1 MKHMVNGQLFELP
14 TEPDGSVDSNRLR
27 KASGIPEDRP
37 LILQMPDGSNRVI
50 NPGER
55 VYLRPGEAVI
65 DAPEHVRG
73 GTTEHALPVVTTTCR
88 RVRRSEYNA
97 ASTTTR
103 G

>member
-1 MKHMVNGQLFELP
+1 MKHMVNGKMFELP

-27 KASGIPEDRP
+27 KAAGIPDDRP

-73 GTTEHALPVVTTTCR
+73 GGAGQAWPTLRTACR
-88 RVRRSEYNA
+88 RIFPQ
-97 ASTTTR
+97 ASTVLSTASKR
-103 G
+103 

>member
-1 MKHMVNGQLFELP
+1 MKHMVNGQLFELS

-27 KASGIPEDRP
+27 KAAGIPEDRP

-73 GTTEHALPVVTTTCR
+73 GRSDQVLPTLPTTSHPVR
-88 RVRRSEYNA
+88 P
-97 ASTTTR
+97 
-103 G
+103 